1 MENNGQLE
9 LAEAIVERTGCSL
22 FLTGKAGTGKTTFL
36 RKLRSSSRKRMV
48 VTAPTGIAAI
58 NAGGVTL
65 HSFFQ
70 LDFGPFI
77 PGVKRDSSNRRS
89 MAFSKEKIRI
99 IRGLD
104 LLVIDEVSMVRSDM
118 LDAVD
123 EVLRRF
129 RDRSLPFGGVQLLLI
144 GDLQQLPPVV
154 IDSERKLLEEHYRSP
169 YFFDSHALSQ
179 LDYVTV
185 ELTKV
190 YRQSDSE
197 FLGLLNAVR
206 DNRADASVL
215 DRLNSRC
222 RPGFTPDDS
231 EGYVRLTTHNHLA
244 NRINRSRLDSLP
256 TPSFFFPAT
265 VEGNFP
271 ESSYPAERD
280 LELKEGA
287 QVMFIKNDTGADRRF
302 FNGMLGRVTAIDEE
316 GVTVTPTDSD
326 DQIDVQPVE
335 WENVKFVVNEETK
348 EITEMREGGF
358 RQLPLKTAWAITIH
372 KSQGLTFDRAII
384 DTSGS
389 FAHGQ
394 TYVALSRCRTLEGL
408 VLDRPIPPHAIIN
421 DPTVT
426 QFISTHKAEGLD
438 HDAIDAMSHA
448 YYLHLVEGMF
458 NFRPLFN
465 ALEGVIRLLHENFM
479 KVYPTQVQVFAQGC
493 AEMQKTLVDVGD
505 KFRTQIR
512 RIDADAEGAAENPLL
527 IQRIKD
533 ASRYFLAQLAKL
545 REMTDALPGDHD
557 SRKVLQKLSERKEL
571 FDSMADIRS
580 ALLETFSEE
589 DFDVDHYLDIKAHG
603 AFRMQENKR
612 KPRRIAAVSE
622 QTEDN
627 LHPMLF
633 DRLREWRT
641 AKAAQLDMP
650 AYTVASTKSL
660 MAISNHLPTSY
671 DELMLMP
678 GIGSA
683 TVKRYGD
690 SILDIVDSFI
700 AEGKDITL
708 IPLPT
713 PAKAAPKRRN
723 RVQVTGNEPDNGKEP
738 KTARPKPVRGETKRI
753 SYRMF
758 LEGKTPQEIAAE
770 RNLTLSTIE
779 GHLVELIDLTDAT
792 QVSRL
797 LRPDTRSAIESYL
810 NRTETLPSYSRD
822 VIDAIRDASG
832 IEPAYAELK
841 LMLRMTGRKL
851 TPVAKTTE
859 DSNAAEAATD

>member
-1 MENNGQLE
+1 MENNRQLE
-9 LAEAIVERTGCSL
+9 LAEAIVEKTGCSM

-36 RKLRSSSRKRMV
+36 RKLRASSRKRMV

-70 LDFGPFI
+70 LDFGLFV
-77 PGVKRDSSNRRS
+77 PGMKRDNTNRRS
-89 MAFSKEKIRI
+89 IAFSKDKIRI

-129 RDRSLPFGGVQLLLI
+129 RDRTLPFGGVQLLLI

-154 IDSERKLLEEHYRSP
+154 AESERKIMETHYRSP
-169 YFFDSHALSQ
+169 YFFDSHALSK
-179 LDYVTV
+179 LDYITV

-197 FLGLLNAVR
+197 FLRLLNAIR
-206 DNRADASVL
+206 DNRADATVL
-215 DRLNSRC
+215 NQLNSRC
-222 RPGFTPDDS
+222 HPGFAPADS

-244 NRINRSRLDSLP
+244 NSINHARLSSLP
-256 TPSFFFPAT
+256 SPSYIFPAT

-302 FNGMLGRVTAIDEE
+302 FNGMLGRITAIDGH
-316 GVTVTPTDSD
+316 GVTVTPTGSD

-335 WENVKFVVNEETK
+335 WENVKYVVNEETK
-348 EITEMREGGF
+348 EITEKREGVF

-426 QFISTHKAEGLD
+426 QFINTHKTEGLD
-438 HDAIDAMSHA
+438 QCTIDEMSHA

-465 ALEGVIRLLHENFM
+465 ALEGVTRLLHENFM
-479 KVYPTQVQVFAQGC
+479 KIYPAKVQEFAQNC
-493 AEMQKTLVDVGD
+493 AAMQKAMVDVGD
-505 KFRTQIR
+505 KFRVQVR
-512 RIDADAEGAAENPLL
+512 QLDNDSEGATKNPRLT
-527 IQRIKD
+527 QRIKD
-533 ASRYFLAQLAKL
+533 ASRYFLGQLNRL
-545 REMTDALPGDHD
+545 REMTDALPSDHD
-557 SRKVLQKLSERKEL
+557 SRKVMQKLAERKDL
-571 FDSMADIRS
+571 FESMADIRA

-589 DFDVDHYLDIKAHG
+589 DFDVDHYLDIKARG
-603 AFRMQENKR
+603 AFSKQEKKHNSR
-612 KPRRIAAVSE
+612 KGTATSE

-627 LHPMLF
+627 LHPALF
-633 DRLREWRT
+633 DRLREWRS
-641 AKAAQLDMP
+641 AKATELGMP
-650 AYTVASTKSL
+650 VYTVTTTKSL
-660 MAISNHLPTSY
+660 MAISNHLPVSKE
-671 DELMLMP
+671 ELLLMP
-678 GIGSA
+678 GIGLG
-683 TVKRYGD
+683 TVDRYGKE
-690 SILDIVDSFI
+690 ILDTVDSFL
-700 AEGKDITL
+700 AEGKDVTL
-708 IPLPT
+708 IPMPQ
-713 PAKAAPKRRN
+713 PKKVSKAKRDRKPRAEK
-723 RVQVTGNEPDNGKEP
+723 KE
-738 KTARPKPVRGETKRI
+738 KQVRGETKRI

-758 LEGKTPQEIAAE
+758 LEGKSVSEIAAE
-770 RNLTLSTIE
+770 RGLKNSTIE
-779 GHLVELIDLTDAT
+779 SHLVETADLTDTA
-792 QVSRL
+792 QMSRL
-797 LRPDTRSAIESYL
+797 MRQDARKAIESYL
-810 NRTETLPSYSRD
+810 DRTDTLPSYNRD
-822 VIDAIRDASG
+822 IMDAIRETSG
-832 IEPAYAELK
+832 IEPTFAEIK
-841 LMLRMTGRKL
+841 LMLRITGRRL
-851 TPVAKTTE
+851 TPI
-859 DSNAAEAATD
+859 SNATKSE